1 MVDVT
6 EFETALVNLV
16 INARDAMAGGG
27 IITVSAHNI
36 PPGGEPGASGQ
47 VAISV
52 EDTGTGIAPDVL
64 SRIFDPFF
72 TTKPIGKG
80 TGLGLSQVHG
90 FVHQAGG
97 TVKVASELGKGTRI
111 TILLPR
117 KETVPA
123 AAGADTVEAAGSGTV
138 LLVEDNPEVASVSAA
153 LLEQLGYTVRRVANA
168 EAALREIELDGI
180 DLVFSDIVMPGKM
193 DGLGLAHHLKAIKP
207 RLPILL
213 ASGYSDAALNVRGDF
228 PILRKPYE
236 IHELSQA
243 IAKLPR

>member
-1 MVDVT
+1 M
-6 EFETALVNLV
+6 
-16 INARDAMAGGG
+16 
-27 IITVSAHNI
+27 
-36 PPGGEPGASGQ
+36 
-47 VAISV
+47 
-52 EDTGTGIAPDVL
+52 
-64 SRIFDPFF
+64 
-72 TTKPIGKG
+72 
-80 TGLGLSQVHG
+80 
-90 FVHQAGG
+90 
-97 TVKVASELGKGTRI
+97 ASELGKGTRI

-117 KETVPA
+117 KEPPPA
-123 AAGADTVEAAGSGTV
+123 AENANAVEIGGSGTV
-138 LLVEDNPEVASVSAA
+138 LLVEDNPEVASVSAG

-193 DGLGLAHHLKAIKP
+193 DGLGLARHLKAVKP
-207 RLPILL
+207 QLPILL